1 VSFAGVE
8 VANLLEHAS
17 VFFTTVRT
25 LQCRWLQYAHR
36 LQPAEYMSFSF
47 GWILALCSVGD
58 GFDGSFE
65 SRVDMEDRHPSD
77 VASHDLSRGHGHV
90 NPSLGHQPSR
100 RMKDRIHNMLTT
112 PRTQV
117 VFTCKSR
124 ICHKQDRRRDPKPQN
139 AA

>member
-25 LQCRWLQYAHR
+25 LQCRWLQYTHR
-36 LQPAEYMSFSF
+36 LQADEYMSFSS
-47 GWILALCSVGD
+47 GWILAVFSTDD

-65 SRVDMEDRHPSD
+65 PRVDMEERHPSD

-90 NPSLGHQPSR
+90 NLSLGHQPSR
-100 RMKDRIHNMLTT
+100 RIKDQIHNMSTT
-112 PRTQV
+112 PRTQ